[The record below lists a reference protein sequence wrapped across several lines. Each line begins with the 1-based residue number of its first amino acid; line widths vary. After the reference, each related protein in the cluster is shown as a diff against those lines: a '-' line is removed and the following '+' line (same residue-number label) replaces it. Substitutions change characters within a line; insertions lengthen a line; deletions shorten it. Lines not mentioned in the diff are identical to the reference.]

1 MSASQSS
8 PAPARRR
15 RGSFLVRSAAV
26 ALLVGVLIG
35 GCGEDEDSGGEPASE
50 GVGPVKVG
58 SVAAGAQCRHWNRG
72 SEAEKLATISD
83 IRSQVNLESG
93 TVETPALTD
102 EQALELFDHACAE
115 DFAAGLKLYKLYAQ
129 RAGFQPLAP

>member
-8 PAPARRR
+8 QARLRPK
-15 RGSFLVRSAAV
+15 RSRWLIAIASTLLTC
-26 ALLVGVLIG
+26 ALLSA
-35 GCGEDEDSGGEPASE
+35 CGEDETSDEPEAK

-72 SEAEKLATISD
+72 TEAEKLATVED
-83 IRSQVNLESG
+83 IRSQVNLQSG
-93 TVETPALTD
+93 TIETPALTD
-102 EQALELFDHACAE
+102 EEALELFDHACAE
-115 DFAAGLKLYKLYAQ
+115 DFAAGLKLYKLYVQ

>member
-1 MSASQSS
+1 V
-8 PAPARRR
+8 
-15 RGSFLVRSAAV
+15 GL
-26 ALLVGVLIG
+26 ALLT
-35 GCGEDEDSGGEPASE
+35 GCGEDDAEDEPAAK

-72 SEAEKLATISD
+72 TEAEKLVTISD
-83 IRSQVNLESG
+83 IRSQINLESG

-102 EQALELFDHACAE
+102 DQAGELFDHACAE

>member
-1 MSASQSS
+1 LRTV
-8 PAPARRR
+8 PERP
-15 RGSFLVRSAAV
+15 RSALLACAAA
-26 ALLVGVLIG
+26 ALIAAA
-35 GCGEDEDSGGEPASE
+35 GCGEDSGGEGEAQ
-50 GVGPVKVG
+50 GVGPQKVG

-72 SEAEKLATISD
+72 SEAEKLATIDD